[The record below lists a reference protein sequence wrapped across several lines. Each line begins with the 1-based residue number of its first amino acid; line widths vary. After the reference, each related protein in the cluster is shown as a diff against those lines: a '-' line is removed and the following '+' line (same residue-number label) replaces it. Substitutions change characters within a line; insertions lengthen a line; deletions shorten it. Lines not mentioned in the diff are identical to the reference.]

1 MTKEE
6 YPLNSLNEYTH
17 DLDSW
22 RTGKGKHCRTLVCMC
37 CKTKRIEGR
46 VDLAEGLPMPT
57 ESDVRKIA
65 RFEGWRPSGKFQIDG
80 QAEVTVRGQTRTSV
94 WFGFGE
100 DTYEKEAIRWDA

>member
-6 YPLNSLNEYTH
+6 YPLNSVNADTH

-22 RTGKGKHCRTLVCMC
+22 RTGIGKHCRTLIGKCSQ
-37 CKTKRIEGR
+37 TGRIQGR

-80 QAEVTVRGQTRTSV
+80 QSTTTVRGIAWTSV
-94 WFGFGE
+94 WIGFGE
-100 DTYEKEAIRWDA
+100 DTYEENY